1 VELSPLYPV
10 KVAALVV
17 ITAIVAMPGL
27 KRHHPF
33 ARFGPA
39 NTVTALRALLVS
51 VVAGLIGERSSNE
64 AAWAAAGV
72 GVLATVLDGA
82 DGWLARRTSLAS
94 DFGARFDMEVDA
106 LLILVL
112 SVLAWQLG
120 KAGVWVLVSGLL
132 RYVFVA
138 AGWIWRWLQA
148 PLPPSWRGK
157 AVCVVQVA
165 ALILAIAPFV
175 RWPASAATA
184 AAGLAALS
192 WSFLVDVMRLWRG
205 SDR

>member
-1 VELSPLYPV
+1 MELSPLYPV

-94 DFGARFDMEVDA
+94 DFGARFDMRTNTA
-106 LLILVL
+106 RKHRRL
-112 SVLAWQLG
+112 SP
-120 KAGVWVLVSGLL
+120 
-132 RYVFVA
+132 R
-138 AGWIWRWLQA
+138 
-148 PLPPSWRGK
+148 LPARRR
-157 AVCVVQVA
+157 AC
-165 ALILAIAPFV
+165 F
-175 RWPASAATA
+175 RSAASRSA
-184 AAGLAALS
+184 E
-192 WSFLVDVMRLWRG
+192 RG
-205 SDR
+205 TRPSV

>member
-10 KVAALVV
+10 KVAALALIIALV
-17 ITAIVAMPGL
+17 AIPRV

-64 AAWAAAGV
+64 IAFAAAGLGALV
-72 GVLATVLDGA
+72 TILDGA
-82 DGWLARRTSLAS
+82 DGWLARRTSLVS

-106 LLILVL
+106 LLIFVL
-112 SVLAWQLG
+112 AVLAWQFG
-120 KAGVWVLVSGLL
+120 KAGAWVLASGLL
-132 RYVFVA
+132 RYAFVA
-138 AGWIWRWLQA
+138 GGWLWRWLQA
-148 PLPPSWRGK
+148 PLRPSWRGK
-157 AVCVVQVA
+157 VVCVVQIA
-165 ALILAIAPFV
+165 ALVAAIAPV
-175 RWPASAATA
+175 VPWPASGVIA
-184 AAGLAALS
+184 AAALAALS
-192 WSFLVDVMRLWRG
+192 WSFLVDVMRLWRR

>member
-1 VELSPLYPV
+1 MELSPLYPI
-10 KVAALVV
+10 KVAALIV
-17 ITAIVAMPGL
+17 IIAIVAVPGV

-33 ARFGPA
+33 GRFGPA

-51 VVAGLIGERSSNE
+51 VVAGLIGERPSNE
-64 AAWAAAGV
+64 VAWAAASIG
-72 GVLATVLDGA
+72 GLATVLDGA
-82 DGWLARRTSLAS
+82 DGWLARRTLLAS

-120 KAGVWVLVSGLL
+120 KAGVWVLASGLL
-132 RYVFVA
+132 RYTFVA
-138 AGWIWRWLQA
+138 AGRIWRWLQA
-148 PLPPSWRGK
+148 PLSPSWRGK

-165 ALILAIAPFV
+165 ALIVAIAPMV
-175 RWPASAATA
+175 ARPASAAIAATA
-184 AAGLAALS
+184 LVVLS
-192 WSFLVDVMRLWRG
+192 WSFLVDVMRLWRR

>member
-1 VELSPLYPV
+1 
-10 KVAALVV
+10 
-17 ITAIVAMPGL
+17 
-27 KRHHPF
+27 
-33 ARFGPA
+33 
-39 NTVTALRALLVS
+39 
-51 VVAGLIGERSSNE
+51 
-64 AAWAAAGV
+64 
-72 GVLATVLDGA
+72 
-82 DGWLARRTSLAS
+82 
-94 DFGARFDMEVDA
+94 MEVDA